1 MKDVTCLVKSG
12 TFPKYWIQVRGN
24 LFVQVVIRTGRY
36 LYRSLSV
43 QVVSSQTQIMHQRL
57 TGDLHSI
64 LLNYEA
70 QLCYYK
76 DNIRSLNS

>member
-12 TFPKYWIQVRGN
+12 TFPKYWIWVRGN

-43 QVVSSQTQIMHQRL
+43 QVVSSQTQIYAPTSYRGLALYL
-57 TGDLHSI
+57 TELWSSA
-64 LLNYEA
+64 LL
-70 QLCYYK
+70 L
-76 DNIRSLNS
+76 